1 MCEQTEA
8 ILQDLRAAHG
18 SNNKIVLDN
27 RIVENILT
35 NYFHLNAEN
44 LDLFEWQDKQKLN
57 IFGEIGIIIKKFQS
71 QLAILS

>member
-1 MCEQTEA
+1 M

-27 RIVENILT
+27 CRIENIFT
-35 NYFHLNAEN
+35 NYFQLNAEN
-44 LDLFEWQDKQKLN
+44 LDLFEWQDEQKLN

>member
-44 LDLFEWQDKQKLN
+44 LDLFEWQDEQKLN